1 MSSLAPPDRTEVA
14 RGTVYLGVCEC
25 LAVWG
30 KGENAQD
37 TEWFG
42 FMDRRMEK
50 AVENAT

>member
-14 RGTVYLGVCEC
+14 RGTVY